1 MYNGYD
7 PTLSLLKALVQ
18 SLVGEL
24 RFKKTHSK
32 ALPSI
37 KGKKNKERKGH
48 TGRKSKERNQDG
60 KTTVTEM
67 KTVFERL
74 SSRKD
79 TAKERISEFEE
90 ISKTKKQREKNNLK

>member
-1 MYNGYD
+1 
-7 PTLSLLKALVQ
+7 
-18 SLVGEL
+18 
-24 RFKKTHSK
+24 
-32 ALPSI
+32 
-37 KGKKNKERKGH
+37 
-48 TGRKSKERNQDG
+48 
-60 KTTVTEM
+60 M